1 MKKSKTIAT
10 RILLSVFGVVLLS
23 CAISFSAGFLIVKD
37 ENEKAYTKENAAIV
51 DNLSLRFD
59 SGLLDTVFDET
70 YSIYEANAPL
80 IRLSE
85 MTAEDRDAYYN
96 KFLDIYSRKD
106 TDGINYHATY
116 NVLFTGSAI
125 SAGANAIN
133 IGFVDK
139 KRNRFVTVFSY
150 QEIKT
155 DGGAE
160 EWPSVGAY
168 FDLPDPLKGDSTQLS
183 SYDGERYRRNNTGLF
198 GTGRKLSYL
207 SSEDCWILLDQ
218 KTSVVEEEVRRF
230 TINFAVIVAAIAA
243 VLLVALYFLL
253 KHYAITPARKLS
265 LIAREYTASI
275 KEGNLKPVFR
285 KSIGRP
291 DEIDDL
297 NDSFYYLDQ
306 ELREYVRKVKS
317 AATSEEKMHA
327 ELNLAQ
333 DIQLSSLPKGF
344 IHDETLSLYANMNPA
359 KEVGGDLYGFADLP
373 GGKLYIFVG
382 DVSGKGI
389 PAALFMMQAKTILQE
404 TLSEKDLLAAVTNTN
419 EHLLKEGSAD
429 LFLTAF
435 IAVLDKNTGLL
446 QYVNAG
452 HEPIFVCHFGQYSK
466 LKEEADVPLATLEGY
481 EFHLQSLQLDP
492 GDRIFAYTDGISE
505 SMSRNGVLYGKRK
518 IEEVLN
524 SLAGAEDKDLI
535 EGMNGSLAKHSSG
548 REQSDDICMLSLSY
562 RKGRELLVS
571 E

>member
-1 MKKSKTIAT
+1 
-10 RILLSVFGVVLLS
+10 
-23 CAISFSAGFLIVKD
+23 
-37 ENEKAYTKENAAIV
+37 
-51 DNLSLRFD
+51 
-59 SGLLDTVFDET
+59 
-70 YSIYEANAPL
+70 
-80 IRLSE
+80 
-85 MTAEDRDAYYN
+85 
-96 KFLDIYSRKD
+96 
-106 TDGINYHATY
+106 
-116 NVLFTGSAI
+116 
-125 SAGANAIN
+125 
-133 IGFVDK
+133 
-139 KRNRFVTVFSY
+139 
-150 QEIKT
+150 
-155 DGGAE
+155 
-160 EWPSVGAY
+160 
-168 FDLPDPLKGDSTQLS
+168 
-183 SYDGERYRRNNTGLF
+183 
-198 GTGRKLSYL
+198 
-207 SSEDCWILLDQ
+207 
-218 KTSVVEEEVRRF
+218 
-230 TINFAVIVAAIAA
+230 
-243 VLLVALYFLL
+243 
-253 KHYAITPARKLS
+253 
-265 LIAREYTASI
+265 
-275 KEGNLKPVFR
+275 
-285 KSIGRP
+285 
-291 DEIDDL
+291 
-297 NDSFYYLDQ
+297 LDQ

-481 EFHLQSLQLDP
+481 EFHLQALQLDP
-492 GDRIFAYTDGISE
+492 GDRIFAYTDGVSE

-548 REQSDDICMLSLSY
+548 CEQSDNICMLSLSY
-562 RKGRELLVS
+562 LKGRELLVS